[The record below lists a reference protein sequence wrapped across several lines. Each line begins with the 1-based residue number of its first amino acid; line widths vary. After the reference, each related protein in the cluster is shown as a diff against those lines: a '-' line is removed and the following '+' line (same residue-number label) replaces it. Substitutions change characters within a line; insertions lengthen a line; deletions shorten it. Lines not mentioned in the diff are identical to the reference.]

1 MAPWRFSPSLPTIR
15 CSTLPVLNVPSTHL
29 FSEDSYFAS
38 PDLFWAEQQ
47 SEVDARKAA
56 YPGAGWQEMVIVP
69 TSQYFHAKCKT
80 QKISIALSFRG
91 NNDRSIGYSL
101 ASLHGLRD
109 PTGPASSGAGF
120 FDPLG

>member
-1 MAPWRFSPSLPTIR
+1 
-15 CSTLPVLNVPSTHL
+15 LPVLNVPSSHL

-56 YPGAGWQEMVIVP
+56 YPGASWQEMVIVP

-120 FDPLG
+120 FDPLV